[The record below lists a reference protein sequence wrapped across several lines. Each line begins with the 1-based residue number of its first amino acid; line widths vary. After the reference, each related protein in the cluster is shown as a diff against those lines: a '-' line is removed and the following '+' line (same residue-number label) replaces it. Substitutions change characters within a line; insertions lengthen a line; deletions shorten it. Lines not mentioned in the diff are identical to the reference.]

1 MHYTRKD
8 VRNQVLF
15 LFKIWLLN
23 GRKNDI
29 LKHDKDRNIQ
39 TFIGD
44 EAGTSPMCSHACG
57 KGRYM
62 KELVMCVSNAY
73 TQQYYLDKKFDKLP
87 KDVKDELKIMSVL
100 YTEEVGGIFT
110 MMFDEDGSLQLISSC
125 DEGDLLYDDI
135 GSELLIKKMRNS
147 RQELFESLEKYYKV
161 FVLGKPLESDLTD
174 SSLRSE

>member
-1 MHYTRKD
+1 
-8 VRNQVLF
+8 
-15 LFKIWLLN
+15 
-23 GRKNDI
+23 
-29 LKHDKDRNIQ
+29 
-39 TFIGD
+39 
-44 EAGTSPMCSHACG
+44 
-57 KGRYM
+57 M

-161 FVLGKPLESDLTD
+161 FVLGKPLEDGGKD